1 MCGTNDLKINDNNVL
16 ETYQIL
22 KGKVEQIREVNQH
35 ANIFV
40 CPVLPSRDL
49 AMNQKINE
57 FNRLL
62 FHDLQ
67 QSNLKVNFVYGFN
80 EFAAYGVLK
89 DTLHDKR
96 TPRDILH
103 INGKGYSILVRLI
116 KQAIFSVKKSTN
128 TSATGRLYSR
138 VVSPS

>member
-1 MCGTNDLKINDNNVL
+1 MRKVKDIKPTKCAPYRNFVVMCETNDLKINDINFL

-35 ANIFV
+35 GNIFV
-40 CPVLPSRDL
+40 CPVLPSLDL

-67 QSNLKVNFVYGFN
+67 QSNLKVNCSMDLMSLLLMVF
-80 EFAAYGVLK
+80 
-89 DTLHDKR
+89 
-96 TPRDILH
+96 
-103 INGKGYSILVRLI
+103 
-116 KQAIFSVKKSTN
+116 
-128 TSATGRLYSR
+128 
-138 VVSPS
+138 